1 MFLPTEGS
9 PKHLPEVS
17 SVSLQ
22 DAGFDL
28 IQFSLDWRS
37 HFSGTAGSI
46 LASFVQ
52 RLVTDT
58 VVDHGQCLP
67 ISGRVLFASRAHLLV
82 QGAAVEAMPG

>member
-37 HFSGTAGSI
+37 HFSCGDTV
-46 LASFVQ
+46 ASFFQ

-67 ISGRVLFASRAHLLV
+67 ISGRVPVASQAHFLLR
-82 QGAAVEAMPG
+82 GAAVEAMPG